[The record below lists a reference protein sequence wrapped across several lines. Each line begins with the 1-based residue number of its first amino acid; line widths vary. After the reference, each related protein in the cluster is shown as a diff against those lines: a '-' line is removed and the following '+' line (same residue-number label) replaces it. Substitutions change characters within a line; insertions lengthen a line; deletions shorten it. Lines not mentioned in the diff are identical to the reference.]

1 MARREVITL
10 ETIKGLKPDQ
20 RVWDTKVRNFYA
32 RRQKSDAISYGVFYR
47 ARDGRD
53 RWPMIG
59 RHGAP
64 WTPDTARKEA
74 LRILGEVVKGE
85 DPASAKQAVRKAP
98 TVAELCDTYLEAAEA
113 GRILTRRRAA
123 KKSSTLATDKGRIE
137 RHVKPLLGPLKVASV
152 TPADIEQFRDSV
164 AEGATRARVK
174 TGKHGLARVT
184 GGRGTATRTLGLLGA
199 VFEVAV
205 RRGLRSDN
213 PVHGVERYA
222 DGERTWRCS
231 EAEYAALGE
240 ALRTMSETTWLFA
253 LAAIRF
259 LADSGWRRGEALALT
274 WPEVDLVMRTARL
287 KDTKTGASLRP
298 LSRAACGVLSDLP
311 RQGALVFP
319 ASVGS
324 DKPMRGFHK
333 VWLKVARR
341 AGLSARVTPHTLRH
355 SYASTAADLGFSE
368 LTIAALIG
376 HKKGSVTAKYAHHA
390 DTVLLQAADAVSD
403 RVADLMGDARQ
414 GGAVVPFP
422 TRAPQATGQTVEGG
436 HSL

>member
-1 MARREVITL
+1 
-10 ETIKGLKPDQ
+10 
-20 RVWDTKVRNFYA
+20 
-32 RRQKSDAISYGVFYR
+32 
-47 ARDGRD
+47 
-53 RWPMIG
+53 
-59 RHGAP
+59 
-64 WTPDTARKEA
+64 
-74 LRILGEVVKGE
+74 
-85 DPASAKQAVRKAP
+85 
-98 TVAELCDTYLEAAEA
+98 
-113 GRILTRRRAA
+113 
-123 KKSSTLATDKGRIE
+123 
-137 RHVKPLLGPLKVASV
+137 
-152 TPADIEQFRDSV
+152 
-164 AEGATRARVK
+164 
-174 TGKHGLARVT
+174 
-184 GGRGTATRTLGLLGA
+184 
-199 VFEVAV
+199 
-205 RRGLRSDN
+205 
-213 PVHGVERYA
+213 VHGVERYA